1 MLKKPKKNPTFNEYF
16 PQQLAGETAS
26 FQYMFD
32 YVFSEEKLRNKIIKT
47 FTDLGSGS
55 DDNLKLSFE
64 TSFRNEQGER
74 EVDNTIINS
83 VFSQAFDE
91 NQRYD
96 YLSILL
102 YRYEYKWNK
111 LIDNVY
117 SQTYNPLENYDRQ
130 EDTSLSYEGSENVTR
145 NVDSDRKTKGTTAD
159 TRNDTSSAN
168 SSSQKNVFAFDSAEA
183 SPSDSDSGITT
194 ATGTGTSNSTV
205 DNSDTEKRTET
216 EGHSFTD
223 RKNVTASRIHGNIG
237 VTTSQQLLMS
247 EMQLR
252 RATEYINTLAN
263 DVINA
268 LTVGVY
274 GLGGL

>member
-16 PQQLAGETAS
+16 PQQLIGETGS
-26 FQYMFD
+26 YYYMFD
-32 YVFSEEKLRNKIIKT
+32 YVFVDEILRNKIIEI
-47 FTDLGSGS
+47 FADLGSGA
-55 DDNLKLSFE
+55 DDILKLSFE

-74 EVDNTIINS
+74 EVDNIIINS

-96 YLSILL
+96 YLSMLL
-102 YRYEYKWNK
+102 SRYQYKWNK

-117 SQTYNPLENYDRQ
+117 AQTYNPLENYDRQ
-130 EDTSLSYEGSENVTR
+130 EDTSLTYEGSENVTR

-183 SPSDSDSGITT
+183 SPSDSDSGTTT

-223 RKNVTASRIHGNIG
+223 RKNVTASRIHGNVG
-237 VTTSQQLLMS
+237 VTTSQQMLES
-247 EMQLR
+247 EVILR
-252 RATEYINTLAN
+252 NKYDFFNTVYEDIAN
-263 DVINA
+263 AVLKPI
-268 LTVGVY
+268 Y
-274 GLGGL
+274 

>member
-16 PQQLAGETAS
+16 PQQLTGETAS
-26 FQYMFD
+26 FEYMFD

-74 EVDNTIINS
+74 EIDDTIINS
-83 VFSQAFDE
+83 VFSQGFDE

-96 YLSILL
+96 YLSMLL
-102 YRYEYKWNK
+102 FRYEYKWNK

-117 SQTYNPLENYDRQ
+117 AQTYNPIENYDRQ

-145 NVDSDRKTKGTTAD
+145 NVDSDRKVKGTTAD

-168 SSSQKNVFAFDSAEA
+168 SSSQKNVFAFDSSEA
-183 SPSDSDSGITT
+183 SPSDSDSGTTT
-194 ATGTGTSNSTV
+194 ATGTGSSNSTV

-237 VTTSQQLLMS
+237 VTTSQQMLES
-247 EMQLR
+247 EVALR
-252 RATEYINTLAN
+252 NKYDFFNTVYEYIANTLLKP
-263 DVINA
+263 I
-268 LTVGVY
+268 Y
-274 GLGGL
+274 

>member
-16 PQQLAGETAS
+16 PIDFEGS
-26 FQYMFD
+26 FLMFD
-32 YVFSEEKLRNKIIKT
+32 YVFSDTELRDKIVELFSLSETDYTGIK
-47 FTDLGSGS
+47 F
-55 DDNLKLSFE
+55 SFE
-64 TSFRNEQGER
+64 MNFRFLHGER
-74 EVDNTIINS
+74 QVDDIVVNS
-83 VFSQAFDE
+83 PYSKIYEGWFV
-91 NQRYD
+91 YD
-96 YLSILL
+96 YLKAILF
-102 YRYEYKWNK
+102 RYQYKWGK

-117 SQTYNPLENYDRQ
+117 AQTYNPLENYDRQ

-168 SSSQKNVFAFDSAEA
+168 SSSQKNVFAFDSSTA
-183 SPSDSDSGITT
+183 SPSDSDSGTTT

-237 VTTSQQLLMS
+237 VTTSVQMLTAEQEFRLKNDFFNTVY
-247 EMQLR
+247 EDI
-252 RATEYINTLAN
+252 ANTLLKP
-263 DVINA
+263 I
-268 LTVGVY
+268 Y
-274 GLGGL
+274 